1 MPDTVL
7 ISWTPVDMVPGLRTL
22 TVYAELD
29 PEGTG
34 YPADL
39 TDVIVAALRQRYG
52 STQTV

>member
-7 ISWTPVDMVPGLRTL
+7 ISWTPVDMVPGLRAL

-29 PEGTG
+29 PEDPR

-39 TDVIVAALRQRYG
+39 TDVIIAALRQRYEP
-52 STQTV
+52 SRP